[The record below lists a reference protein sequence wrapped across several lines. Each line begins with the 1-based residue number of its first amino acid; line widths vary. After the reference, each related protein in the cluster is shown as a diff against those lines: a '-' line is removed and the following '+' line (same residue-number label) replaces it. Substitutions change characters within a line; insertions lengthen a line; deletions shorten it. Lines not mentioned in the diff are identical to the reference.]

1 MSKIKHI
8 PLFIIAAVLLGVNTY
23 IVYRFYFNLSI
34 ESIFQET
41 ILIINALAISAFI
54 LFLAVWMKPKSQK
67 RYIKYTVLIM
77 SLIVFANLLYY
88 RNFTDFVTIP
98 TLFQVNNAGDLG
110 SSVFSLFHL
119 TDILL
124 FLDVFLIFY
133 FAKRDTFPVKEY
145 SGLFKRKLIVVSL
158 AALALNL
165 TLAEI
170 ERPMLFKRG
179 FDREYLVKNVGVFAF
194 HAYDMV
200 LTASTQ
206 SKRLFADGS
215 EMNDIEEYVDQ
226 EIRSTNQVTSTDMK
240 GIAEDKNII
249 YIAAESLQSF
259 VINKEL
265 NGEEITP
272 FLNDLVEDS
281 YYFDNFYH
289 QTLLG
294 KTSDH
299 EFILDNSL
307 YPLPNSAVYFTHAQ
321 NEFHS
326 LPKIIKEKGYSSY
339 SMHAN
344 NGSFWNRN
352 TMYETMGYDKFFDQE
367 SYEVRDEHSF
377 GWGLEDKEFFRQSV
391 DLMKDLEE
399 PYYLK
404 MISLTN
410 HFPFDLPEE
419 KASIDKFDSNSTTLN
434 QYFQTVRYFDE
445 SLEVLFN
452 ELKDAGMYEDSIIV
466 IMGDH
471 YGISSY
477 HNKAMAQFLGK
488 EEITP
493 YDEVQLERVPLFIHI
508 PGNKDNQVISKVTG
522 QIDFKPTILN
532 MLDIE
537 NQNDIVFGNDIF
549 SDERKGFIAMRDG
562 TVVGE
567 EYIYT
572 SDTCYERSS
581 GDIADESA
589 CTDIQEQAMQEL
601 TYSDEIIYGD
611 LFRFYNFD
619 KGEIIEEEED

>member
-1 MSKIKHI
+1 MNKIKQI
-8 PLFIIAAVLLGVNTY
+8 PLFIIAAILLGVKTY

-54 LFLAVWMKPKSQK
+54 LFLAVWMKPKNQK
-67 RYIKYTVLIM
+67 RYIKYVSLVM

-110 SSVFSLFHL
+110 SSVFSLFYL

-124 FLDVFLIFY
+124 FLDVILIFY
-133 FAKRDTFPVKEY
+133 FARKSTFPVKLY
-145 SGLFKRKLIVVSL
+145 TGLFKRKLIVVSL

-179 FDREYLVKNVGVFAF
+179 FDREYLVKNVGIFAF

-215 EMNDIEEYVDQ
+215 EMSEIEKYVDK
-226 EIRSTNQVTSTDMK
+226 EIRSTNKVTSTDMK

-265 NGEEITP
+265 HGEEITP

-352 TMYETMGYDKFFDQE
+352 TMYESLGYDKFFDQQ
-367 SYEVRDEHSF
+367 SYEISDEHSF

-391 DLMKDLEE
+391 DMMKDLEE

-410 HFPFDLPEE
+410 HFPFEIPEE
-419 KASIDKFDSNSTTLN
+419 KATIEQFDSNSTTLN

-445 SLEVLFN
+445 SLEVFFD
-452 ELKDAGMYEDSIIV
+452 ELKESGKYEDSIII

-488 EEITP
+488 DEITP
-493 YDEVQLERVPLFIHI
+493 YDEVLLERVPLLIHI
-508 PGNKDNQVISKVTG
+508 PGNENNQVISQVTG

-537 NQNDIVFGNDIF
+537 NQNDIVFGNDLF
-549 SDERKGFIAMRDG
+549 SEERKGFIAMRDG
-562 TVVGE
+562 TVVGD

-572 SDTCYERSS
+572 SELCYERST
-581 GDIADESA
+581 GDIADDSN
-589 CTDIQEQAMQEL
+589 CTDIVEQAMQEL
-601 TYSDEIIYGD
+601 KYSDEIIYGD

-619 KGEIIEEEED
+619 KGEIIEEEVE

>member
-8 PLFIIAAVLLGVNTY
+8 PLFIIAAVLLGVKTY

-344 NGSFWNRN
+344 NGSF
-352 TMYETMGYDKFFDQE
+352 
-367 SYEVRDEHSF
+367 
-377 GWGLEDKEFFRQSV
+377 
-391 DLMKDLEE
+391 
-399 PYYLK
+399 
-404 MISLTN
+404 
-410 HFPFDLPEE
+410 
-419 KASIDKFDSNSTTLN
+419 
-434 QYFQTVRYFDE
+434 
-445 SLEVLFN
+445 
-452 ELKDAGMYEDSIIV
+452 
-466 IMGDH
+466 
-471 YGISSY
+471 
-477 HNKAMAQFLGK
+477 
-488 EEITP
+488 
-493 YDEVQLERVPLFIHI
+493 
-508 PGNKDNQVISKVTG
+508 
-522 QIDFKPTILN
+522 
-532 MLDIE
+532 
-537 NQNDIVFGNDIF
+537 
-549 SDERKGFIAMRDG
+549 
-562 TVVGE
+562 
-567 EYIYT
+567 
-572 SDTCYERSS
+572 
-581 GDIADESA
+581 
-589 CTDIQEQAMQEL
+589 
-601 TYSDEIIYGD
+601 
-611 LFRFYNFD
+611 
-619 KGEIIEEEED
+619 

>member
-1 MSKIKHI
+1 MSKIKQI
-8 PLFIIAAVLLGVNTY
+8 PLFIIAAILLGVKTY

-67 RYIKYTVLIM
+67 RYIKYVSLIM

-124 FLDVFLIFY
+124 FLDVILIFH
-133 FAKRDTFPVKEY
+133 FARKETFPVKLY

-215 EMNDIEEYVDQ
+215 EMSEIEKYVDK
-226 EIRSTNQVTSTDMK
+226 EIRSTNEVTSMDMK

-259 VINKEL
+259 VINEKL
-265 NGEEITP
+265 HGEEITP

-352 TMYETMGYDKFFDQE
+352 TMYDSMGYDKFFDQQ
-367 SYEVRDEHSF
+367 SYEISDEHSF
-377 GWGLEDKEFFRQSV
+377 GWGLEDKEFFKQSV
-391 DLMKDLEE
+391 DMMKDLEE

-410 HFPFDLPEE
+410 HFPFEIPEE
-419 KASIDKFDSNSTTLN
+419 KATIDQFDSNSTTLN

-445 SLEVLFN
+445 SLEVFFD
-452 ELKDAGMYEDSIIV
+452 ELKESGQYEDSIII

-488 EEITP
+488 DEITP
-493 YDEVQLERVPLFIHI
+493 YDEVLLERVPLLIHI
-508 PGNKDNQVISKVTG
+508 PGNENNQVISKVTG
-522 QIDFKPTILN
+522 QIDFKPTVLN

-537 NQNDIVFGNDIF
+537 NQNDIVFGNDLF
-549 SDERKGFIAMRDG
+549 SEERKGFIAMRDG

-567 EYIYT
+567 EFIYT
-572 SDTCYERSS
+572 SELCYERST
-581 GDIADESA
+581 GDIAEDSN
-589 CTDIQEQAMQEL
+589 CTDILEQAMQEL
-601 TYSDEIIYGD
+601 QYSDEIIYGD

-619 KGEIIEEEED
+619 KGEIIEEEVE